1 MEHKRIGI
9 LFLVGLLLASVLG
22 SCIDPYPFD
31 PPLPEADLVVDGYI
45 TDQEGAVEVRL
56 STAAAYGNIIDT
68 NNYNK
73 PVTDAIVRLHDDA
86 GGTTIFNAVA
96 MQPGLYRTIPM
107 VGEVGKSYEL
117 EISWNGKTFLSR
129 PERMPPPV
137 PVDTVYA
144 ELVTDYVVNALGVE
158 AERCRYE
165 IRVNVSDPAAVPNQY
180 YWKYRFIYELKTAEN
195 LITGVPCFVRAK
207 GDGQFGL
214 TNDAFVDGNQI
225 LDFPIGSIPYH
236 FWHPKFLIDVDQHS
250 LTPEAYAYWAQIKQQ
265 IANVG
270 SIFDPP
276 PSSLRGNIY
285 CKEDTNILAYGYFR
299 ASSVTTNYTF
309 FSRPVNGCWRDDPTE
324 ARCRTIPNASS
335 DYPPDPRWR

>member
-1 MEHKRIGI
+1 MECKRIGI
-9 LFLVGLLLASVLG
+9 LFGVGLLLATVLG

-56 STAAAYGNIIDT
+56 STAAAYGNVIDT

-73 PVTDAIVRLHDDA
+73 PVTDAIVRLRDDA
-86 GGTTIFNAVA
+86 GMTAVFSHVDRE
-96 MQPGLYRTIPM
+96 PGLYRTEPM
-107 VGEVGKSYEL
+107 AGEIGRTYEL
-117 EISWNGKTFLSR
+117 EINWNEKTFLSR
-129 PERMPPPV
+129 AERMPAPV
-137 PVDTVYA
+137 PMDTVYA
-144 ELVTDYVVNALGVE
+144 ELVRDYVLNEFGIL

-165 IRVNVSDPAAVPNQY
+165 IRVNVSDPAGVPNHY
-180 YWKYRFIYELKTAEN
+180 YWKYRYIYELKTAEN
-195 LITGVPCFVRAK
+195 IITGIPCFVRAQ

-225 LDFPIGSIPYH
+225 LDFSIGSIPYR
-236 FWHPKFLIDVDQHS
+236 FWHPKFLIDADQHA

-265 IANVG
+265 VANVG

-309 FSRPVNGCWRDDPTE
+309 FSRPVNECVMEEPTE